1 MARLTD
7 TQLIILSAA
16 SQRDDRGV
24 ELPANL
30 KGEAARKVVDKLIR
44 ARLLEEVRAGGSLPV
59 WRRDDE
65 NRPMA
70 LCITKNGLEAIDVED
85 EATAAP
91 KEASIRH
98 APGPEVEKPAPKTI
112 ASRKQVSV
120 AAQKSAH
127 KKHRPGKAKT
137 KTGLR
142 RESQPGSKQARV
154 LAMLCRPEGAT
165 IAAIMRATHWQ
176 QHSVRGFFAGVVR
189 KKLGLDLK
197 SDKVDGGDR
206 VYRIVHRG
214 GARSDSHRSR
224 RRAA

>member
-16 SQRDDRGV
+16 SQREDHGV
-24 ELPANL
+24 ELPTNL

-44 ARLLEEVRAGGSLPV
+44 AGLLEEVRANGSLPV
-59 WRRDDE
+59 WRRDDD
-65 NRPMA
+65 RGAMA
-70 LCITKNGLEAIDVED
+70 LRITENGLEAIDVED
-85 EATAAP
+85 AVPPTPKEPHVRPAPTREVETPTPEATA
-91 KEASIRH
+91 
-98 APGPEVEKPAPKTI
+98 
-112 ASRKQVSV
+112 SRRQISV
-120 AAQKSAH
+120 AAQKSAR

-137 KTGLR
+137 KTGSP

-154 LAMLCRPEGAT
+154 LAMLGRPEGAT
-165 IAAIMRATHWQ
+165 IAAIMRATRWQ

-189 KKLGLDLK
+189 NKLGLDLN
-197 SDKVDGGDR
+197 SEKVDGDR

-214 GARSDSHRSR
+214 GASRRSR